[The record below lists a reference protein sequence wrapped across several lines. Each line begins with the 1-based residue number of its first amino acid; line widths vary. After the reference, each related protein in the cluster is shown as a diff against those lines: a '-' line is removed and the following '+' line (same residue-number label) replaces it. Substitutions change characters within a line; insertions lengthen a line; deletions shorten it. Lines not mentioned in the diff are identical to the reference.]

1 MKRALSPRGS
11 ALMVVMWALLVLTA
25 AVLAWARWIQLDIQ
39 LNGNA
44 NRGSEAL
51 AMAHSG
57 VSVAMATLGS
67 GERPPILEEELGT
80 ALGFRVRTLPEG
92 GKLNL
97 SWLLDANPPQLK
109 PVKMMILKSWLSM
122 RGFNYRESDIFVD
135 CLIDWTDADNL
146 RQLNGA
152 EEEANYHP
160 PNRPLQSLDEVLQ
173 VRGSDPLR
181 RSPGWQDQVTLTM
194 PGQSPLLNLMA
205 APAPILRMIP
215 GLDEN
220 RIQRLLA
227 YRAGKDKVEGTADDP
242 DALGKVD
249 AYGIMGFTQAQLQQ
263 LRQITTDQTQ
273 AVRILADG
281 HSGKVVRQVE
291 VVARKSG
298 GYPQILS
305 WKE

>member
-1 MKRALSPRGS
+1 
-11 ALMVVMWALLVLTA
+11 MVVMWALLVLTA
-25 AVLAWARWIQLDIQ
+25 AVIAFARWIQVDIQ
-39 LNGNA
+39 INGNA

-67 GERPPILEEELGT
+67 GERPPILEEELDTG
-80 ALGFRVRTLPEG
+80 LGFRVRTLPEG

-97 SWLLDANPPQLK
+97 WWLLSSDQNQQQLK
-109 PVKMMILKSWLSM
+109 PIKMQILRAWLSM
-122 RGFNYRESDIFVD
+122 RGFNYKECDVFID
-135 CLIDWTDADNL
+135 CLIDWTDADDL

-160 PNRPLQSLDEVLQ
+160 PNRPLLDLDEMLQ
-173 VRGSDPLR
+173 VRGSEPLR
-181 RSPGWQDQVTLTM
+181 RSPGWKDQVTLNM

-205 APAPILRMIP
+205 APVPILRILP
-215 GLDEN
+215 GLDEP

-242 DALGKVD
+242 DALGQVD
-249 AYGIMGFTQAQLQQ
+249 AYSILGLPPAQIQQ
-263 LRQITTDQTQ
+263 LRQFTTDQTQ

>member
-1 MKRALSPRGS
+1 
-11 ALMVVMWALLVLTA
+11 MVVMWALLVLTA
-25 AVLAWARWIQLDIQ
+25 AVLAWARWIQQDIQ
-39 LNGNA
+39 LDGNA
-44 NRGSEAL
+44 NRRAEAL

-57 VSVAMATLGS
+57 IAVAMATLGS
-67 GERPPILEEELGT
+67 GERPPILDEELGT
-80 ALGFRVRTLPEG
+80 SLGFRVRTLPEG

-97 SWLLDANPPQLK
+97 SWLLEPNPPQLQPAK
-109 PVKMMILKSWLSM
+109 TMILKSWLSM
-122 RGFNYRESDIFVD
+122 RGFNYKESDVFID

-160 PNRPLQSLDEVLQ
+160 PNRPLQSLDEVMQ
-173 VRGSDPLR
+173 VRGSEPLR
-181 RSPGWQDQVTLTM
+181 RSPGWQDQVTLTQ
-194 PGQSPLLNLMA
+194 PGQSPLLNIMA
-205 APAPILRMIP
+205 APVQILRIIP

-227 YRAGKDKVEGTADDP
+227 YRAGKDKIEGTKDDP
-242 DALGKVD
+242 EALGKVD
-249 AYGIMGFTQAQLQQ
+249 AYGQLGFNQAQLQQ

>member
-1 MKRALSPRGS
+1 
-11 ALMVVMWALLVLTA
+11 MVVMWALLVLTA
-25 AVLAWARWIQLDIQ
+25 AVIAFARWIQQDIQ

-57 VSVAMATLGS
+57 VAVAMATLGS
-67 GERPPILEEELGT
+67 GERPPMLEEELGT
-80 ALGFRVRTLPEG
+80 GLGFRVRTLPEG

-97 SWLLDANPPQLK
+97 WWLLSNDQNQPQMK
-109 PVKMMILKSWLSM
+109 AIKMMILRSWLSM
-122 RGFNYRESDIFVD
+122 RGFNYRDSDIFVD
-135 CLIDWTDADNL
+135 CLIDWTDADSL

-160 PNRPLQSLDEVLQ
+160 PNRPLLDLDEVLQ
-173 VRGSDPLR
+173 VRGSGPLR
-181 RSPGWQDQVTLTM
+181 HSPGWQDQVTLNM

-205 APAPILRMIP
+205 APTPILRILP
-215 GLDEN
+215 GLDEP

-249 AYGIMGFTQAQLQQ
+249 AYAVLGLPPAQIQQ
-263 LRQITTDQTQ
+263 LRQFTTDQTQ
-273 AVRILADG
+273 AVRILAEG